1 MKDQTKILVGL
12 LAGAAVVAAVG
23 VLLTQTDKG
32 NEIKE
37 EISDYFADLIKSVK
51 TKVQSTA
58 DNLNDY
64 KDNAVK
70 NARSIIKN
78 KVDNATDAAI
88 SGN

>member
-1 MKDQTKILVGL
+1 MKDQTKIVVGL
-12 LAGAAVVAAVG
+12 LAGAAVVTAVA
-23 VLLTQTDKG
+23 LLLKSEKG

-37 EISDYFADLIKSVK
+37 EVSDYIADLIKSVK

-58 DNLNDY
+58 DNLTDY

-78 KVDNATDAAI
+78 KVDNASDAVI

>member
-23 VLLTQTDKG
+23 VLLAKTDKG

-51 TKVQSTA
+51 TKVQATA
-58 DNLNDY
+58 DDLVDY
-64 KDNAVK
+64 KDNAIK

-78 KVDNATDAAI
+78 KVDNATDAVI

>member
-1 MKDQTKILVGL
+1 MKDQTKIIVGV

-23 VLLTQTDKG
+23 LLLQSEKG

-37 EISDYFADLIKSVK
+37 EVSDYIADLIKSVK

-58 DNLNDY
+58 DDLVDY

-78 KVDNATDAAI
+78 KVDSASDAVI

>member
-1 MKDQTKILVGL
+1 MKDQTKIIVGL
-12 LAGAAVVAAVG
+12 LAGAAVIAAVG
-23 VLLTQTDKG
+23 VLLNTDKG

-58 DNLNDY
+58 DDLSEY
-64 KDNAVK
+64 KNNAVK

-78 KVDNATDAAI
+78 KVDNAAEAVI

>member
-1 MKDQTKILVGL
+1 MKDQTKIIVGL

-23 VLLTQTDKG
+23 ILLKSEKG

-37 EISDYFADLIKSVK
+37 DISDYFADLIKSVK
-51 TKVQSTA
+51 SKVQSTA
-58 DNLNDY
+58 DDLSDY
-64 KDNAVK
+64 RDNAVK

-78 KVDNATDAAI
+78 KVDKATEAAI

>member
-1 MKDQTKILVGL
+1 MKDQTKIIVGL
-12 LAGAAVVAAVG
+12 LAGAAVIAAVG
-23 VLLTQTDKG
+23 VLLNTDKG

-58 DNLNDY
+58 DDLSEY
-64 KDNAVK
+64 KNNAVK

-78 KVDNATDAAI
+78 KVDNATEAVI

>member
-1 MKDQTKILVGL
+1 MKDQTKIIVGL

-23 VLLTQTDKG
+23 ILLNSDKG
-32 NEIKE
+32 TEIKE

-51 TKVQSTA
+51 SKVQSTA
-58 DNLNDY
+58 DDLSEY
-64 KDNAVK
+64 KDNAIK

-78 KVDNATDAAI
+78 KVDKASDAVI